1 MPKQDD
7 LYIRSVCFS
16 PDGVYLAT
24 GAEDRIIRIW
34 DIVNGKIKVK
44 LSGHAQDIYSLDW
57 TKDGKSIVSGSGDHT
72 VKVLLVQIFMGV
84 LDRQLTFFRYGIR
97 KVVLVCE
104 LFRMES
110 WRLIKV
116 LLAKMQVL
124 LLLLFDLLM
133 VDVLLR
139 YVTFSCGERTFLFRF
154 SLSTKRM

>member
-34 DIVNGKIKVK
+34 DIVNRKIKVK